1 MLKKNVTLNE
11 AEAPKGGRGRRVSDA
26 GRRDAFSFFFS
37 FFSFRLQTTAD
48 VESRACV
55 IYVNNLYDDLDHDDE

>member
-1 MLKKNVTLNE
+1 MLNE
-11 AEAPKGGRGRRVSDA
+11 TEAPKGGRRDRRVSDA
-26 GRRDAFSFFFS
+26 GRRDAFSFYFFS

-55 IYVNNLYDDLDHDDE
+55 IYVNNLHDDLDHDDE